1 MRRSQAQRLARWSAA
16 AAAAIALLVAGVYFY
31 RAVEIERARRAA
43 PPPVPAA
50 VEQRAAEFSFSRVE
64 GGQTIFTVR
73 ASRTTEFAGSTR
85 ALLEDVWVTIYG
97 RRGDRHDTLH
107 ARECSY
113 IPEENRAVC
122 EGRVEIRLASRPPG
136 EDDVDRAIAVET
148 ENVSLDTELG
158 VASTDAPVEFRMPE
172 GRGSAVGVRY
182 AARGAQVRL
191 LREVELRYEAAGA
204 APIAL
209 SGGTL
214 AVDRDRREVRLSG
227 GIRAARGP
235 LSLSAEALTLELDE
249 EMRARR
255 LAASVEPVI
264 EAREAGAEIRL
275 SAQRFVAE
283 IERNGSVGAFRAEG
297 GARAS
302 RRARG
307 EEELLEA
314 NEFLLEL
321 TPHAGPARFVARGGV
336 LASSRRANQLQSLRT
351 EAAEVLFAATAGP
364 ARIAAARTLAPA
376 IFASE
381 EAGRSLRA
389 SAQRLEAAFDA
400 AGRLTR
406 ISGRDAV
413 ELEQRATTGA
423 LQRASAQ
430 AMAVRFGASGQW
442 DAVELSG
449 AVRFREGEVAA
460 EAARAVVERAS
471 GLIALTGDAAVSD
484 SAARTMADVLVF
496 DPRGGRVEA
505 RGRVRSSF
513 FSAGG
518 EAVANLAAQ
527 PAHVSAERLDAR
539 RETGRALYSGSV
551 RLWQGDAVIEG
562 AELEIDRAA
571 QTIEA
576 RGGVRA
582 LVPPAPG
589 REQTEG
595 LWRVTAARLRYSGA
609 DQTVHLD
616 GGVRA
621 ESRAGRITAREAVIE
636 LAAGDGAQRVAR
648 AVAAGSVA
656 VEQGSRRATAER
668 GEYLAAEG
676 SFTMTGGVP
685 TITDASRGTATGRKL
700 TFYVAGDKIFIDSE
714 QGMRTLTRHRVEK

>member
-31 RAVEIERARRAA
+31 RSAEIERARRAA

-64 GGQTIFTVR
+64 GGQTVFTVR

-85 ALLEDVWVTIYG
+85 ALLEDVWVTIHG

-113 IPEENRAVC
+113 LPEENRAVC
-122 EGRVEIRLASRPPG
+122 EGRVEIRLASRPPE
-136 EDDVDRAIAVET
+136 EDEAGRAIEVET
-148 ENVSLDTELG
+148 ENVSLDTEEG
-158 VASTDAPVEFRMPE
+158 VASTDAPVEFRMPG
-172 GRGSAVGVRY
+172 GRGRAVGVRY
-182 AARGAQVRL
+182 AAREAQVRL
-191 LREVELRYEAAGA
+191 LREVELHYTAEGA
-204 APIAL
+204 APVAL
-209 SGGTL
+209 TGGTL

-227 GIRAARGP
+227 GIRAARES
-235 LSLSAEALTLELDE
+235 LSLSAQALTLELDDK
-249 EMRARR
+249 MRARR
-255 LAASVEPVI
+255 LVASGEPTVETTD
-264 EAREAGAEIRL
+264 AGAAIRL
-275 SAQRFVAE
+275 AARRMIAE
-283 IERNGSVGAFRAEG
+283 VDRGGSVRSFRAEG

-307 EEELLEA
+307 EEEFLEA
-314 NEFLLEL
+314 NEFVLEL
-321 TPHAGPARFVARGGV
+321 TPHAGPTRFVARGGA
-336 LASSRRANQLQSLRT
+336 LASVRGANQSQSLRT
-351 EAAEVLFAATAGP
+351 EAAEVMFAARGP

-376 IFASE
+376 SFASE

-400 AGRLTR
+400 AGRLAR
-406 ISGRDAV
+406 ISGRDGV
-413 ELEQRATTGA
+413 ELEQRAATGA
-423 LQRASAQ
+423 TQRATAQ
-430 AMAVRFGASGQW
+430 AMALRFGGRGQW
-442 DAVELSG
+442 ETLELSG
-449 AVRFREGEVAA
+449 AVRFREGELAA
-460 EAARAVVERAS
+460 EAARAAVERAS
-471 GLIALTGDAAVSD
+471 GLITLTGEAAVSD
-484 SAARTMADVLVF
+484 SAARTVADSLAF

-518 EAVANLAAQ
+518 DAVASLAAQ
-527 PAHVSAERLDAR
+527 PAHVSAERLSAQRD
-539 RETGRALYSGSV
+539 TGRALYSGSV

-562 AELEIDRAA
+562 AELEFDRAA

-576 RGGVRA
+576 RDDVRV
-582 LVPPAPG
+582 LMPPAPG
-589 REQTEG
+589 REQVEG
-595 LWRVTAARLRYSGA
+595 LWRIFAARLRYSGPN
-609 DQTVHLD
+609 QTLHLE

-636 LAAGDGAQRVAR
+636 LAPGNGAQRVAR
-648 AVAAGSVA
+648 ALATGSVV
-656 VEQGSRRATAER
+656 VEQDSRRATAER

-700 TFYVAGDKIFIDSE
+700 TFYVAGDKILIDSE
-714 QGMRTLTRHRVEK
+714 EGMRTLTRHRVEK